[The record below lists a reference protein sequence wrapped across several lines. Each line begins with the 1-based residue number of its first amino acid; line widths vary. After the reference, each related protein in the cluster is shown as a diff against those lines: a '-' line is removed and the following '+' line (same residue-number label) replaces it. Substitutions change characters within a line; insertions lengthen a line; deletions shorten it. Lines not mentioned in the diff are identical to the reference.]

1 MRKGDR
7 LTLCVK
13 SFPND
18 RFHFSITPLMNC
30 HCRNVLS
37 FIGVVGIDVSSSV
50 TWNSKFNVICSVILY
65 DWSLRSSYRFTS
77 VAPTKRDQ
85 PTRVVSC
92 RQWQKLPLQFFQQ
105 KKDPWGL
112 WKKSALMDLLL
123 FAWHRN
129 EGKSSFRIFCSIFHE
144 MRSKMTKNDKNAKR
158 KTHTKISPYWV
169 INKIAFWFFCETKKS
184 S

>member
-7 LTLCVK
+7 LTLYVK

-18 RFHFSITPLMNC
+18 RFHFSITSLMNR

-50 TWNSKFNVICSVILY
+50 TWNSRFNVICSVILY
-65 DWSLRSSYRFTS
+65 DRSLRSSYRFTS

-92 RQWQKLPLQFFQQ
+92 RQWQKLQQQFFSR
-105 KKDPWGL
+105 KKIHESFG
-112 WKKSALMDLLL
+112 
-123 FAWHRN
+123 RN
-129 EGKSSFRIFCSIFHE
+129 RLSWIFCCSHDIGMRENPHSGFFCSIFHE

>member
-18 RFHFSITPLMNC
+18 RFHLSITPLMNR

-65 DWSLRSSYRFTS
+65 DWSLCSSYRFTS

-92 RQWQKLPLQFFQQ
+92 RQWQKLLLQFFQQ

-129 EGKSSFRIFCSIFHE
+129 EGKSSFRIFLFDFSWNE
-144 MRSKMTKNDKNAKR
+144 VKNDKKWQKC
-158 KTHTKISPYWV
+158 KTKNPY
-169 INKIAFWFFCETKKS
+169 
-184 S
+184 